1 MILRKIDHFEIGIE
15 EMERSAYW
23 IRHTH
28 VFRDD
33 EYECSACGCTTT
45 EPYPICPECGSSMDG
60 SKSDLNWI
68 DEMEELD
75 MMLED

>member
-1 MILRKIDHFEIGIE
+1 
-15 EMERSAYW
+15 MERSAYW

-28 VFRDD
+28 ILRDD
-33 EYECSACGCTTT
+33 EYECSACGYLSE
-45 EPYPICPECGSSMDG
+45 EPYAVCPECGSGMG
-60 SKSDLNWI
+60 GAKSDLNWI